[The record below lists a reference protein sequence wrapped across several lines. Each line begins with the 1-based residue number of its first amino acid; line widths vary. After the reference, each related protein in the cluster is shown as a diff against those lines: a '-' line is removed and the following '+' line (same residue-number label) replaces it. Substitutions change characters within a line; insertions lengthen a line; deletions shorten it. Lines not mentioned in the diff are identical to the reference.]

1 MSRAD
6 IRRAQKEE
14 NKKNAIFT
22 VTREQLDTM
31 VKDKVKLELSKIKDD
46 MKREIAEE
54 AENTVLALT
63 LALPI
68 EVLKEFYW
76 TKSYKQ
82 RIPAFVDKLIEYYGK
97 WQDGELDMEKLKKDL
112 WETAGVRLEAEQ
124 V

>member
-68 EVLKEFYW
+68 EV
-76 TKSYKQ
+76 
-82 RIPAFVDKLIEYYGK
+82 
-97 WQDGELDMEKLKKDL
+97 
-112 WETAGVRLEAEQ
+112 
-124 V
+124 